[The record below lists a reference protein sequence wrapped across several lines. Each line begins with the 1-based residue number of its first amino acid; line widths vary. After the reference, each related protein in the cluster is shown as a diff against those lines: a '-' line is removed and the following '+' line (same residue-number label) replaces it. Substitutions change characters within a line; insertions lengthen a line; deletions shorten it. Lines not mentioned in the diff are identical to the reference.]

1 MAQQMVKILITGGA
15 CAGKT
20 EIIQTI
26 KNEYQN
32 KGYNVFVL
40 NEIPTQL
47 ITNGVTA
54 ERIGKMEFIELVIKM
69 YLDFDVNYNE
79 FLINDDKSI
88 ILYDGSPLDVLKFI
102 SKDEFNDIANKYNTS
117 FDKIINYYDKIIF
130 IETIAKKYPHF
141 YTLENNSA
149 RLNDINMAVKRNDIL
164 ANYYDSVNYVY
175 VEGCNNFK
183 EKKNKIIEII
193 DEIL

>member
-1 MAQQMVKILITGGA
+1 MIKILITGGA

-20 EIIQTI
+20 EVIHTI

-47 ITNGVTA
+47 IMNGVTA
-54 ERIGKMEFIELVIKM
+54 QRIGKMKFIELVIKM
-69 YLDFDVNYNE
+69 YLEFDSIYNE
-79 FLINDDKSI
+79 FLINTNKDVVI
-88 ILYDGSPLDVLKFI
+88 YDGSPLDVLKFI
-102 SKDEFNDIANKYNTS
+102 SKDKFNEIANKYNTS
-117 FDKIINYYDKIIF
+117 FDKIINNYDKIIF
-130 IETIAKKYPHF
+130 LETIAKKYPQF

-149 RLNDINMAVKRNDIL
+149 RLDNLNMAVERNDIL
-164 ANYYDSVNYVY
+164 ANYYENVNYIY
-175 VEGCNNFK
+175 VEGCINFE

-193 DEIL
+193 DGML

>member
-1 MAQQMVKILITGGA
+1 MKQMVKILITGGA

-47 ITNGVTA
+47 ITNGVTS

-69 YLDFDVNYNE
+69 YLEFDVNYNE
-79 FLINDDKSI
+79 FLINADKSI

-102 SKDEFNDIANKYNTS
+102 SKEEFNEIANKYNTS
-117 FDKIINYYDKIIF
+117 FNRIINYYNKIIF
-130 IETIAKKYPHF
+130 LETIAKKYPQF

-149 RLNDINMAVKRNDIL
+149 RLNDINMAIERNDIL

-175 VEGCNNFK
+175 VEGCNDFK

>member
-1 MAQQMVKILITGGA
+1 MVKILITGGA

-32 KGYNVFVL
+32 KGYNVFIL

-47 ITNGVTA
+47 ITNGVTSQ
-54 ERIGKMEFIELVIKM
+54 RIGKMEFIELVIKM
-69 YLDFDVNYNE
+69 YLEFDANYNE
-79 FLINDDKSI
+79 FLITTDKSI

-102 SKDEFNDIANKYNTS
+102 SKDEFNKIANKYNTS
-117 FDKIINYYDKIIF
+117 FNKIINYYDKIIF
-130 IETIAKKYPHF
+130 LETIAKKYPQF

-149 RLNDINMAVKRNDIL
+149 RLNDINMAVERNDIL

-175 VEGCNNFK
+175 VEGCSNFN

>member
-1 MAQQMVKILITGGA
+1 MIKILITGGA

-26 KNEYQN
+26 RNEYQN
-32 KGYNVFVL
+32 KGYNVFIL

-47 ITNGVTA
+47 ITNGVTS

-69 YLDFDVNYNE
+69 YLDIDANYNR
-79 FLINDDKSI
+79 FLINTDNNI

-117 FDKIINYYDKIIF
+117 FNRIINYYDKIIF
-130 IETIAKKYPHF
+130 LETIAKKYPQF

-149 RLNDINMAVKRNDIL
+149 RLNDINMAVERNDIL
-164 ANYYDSVNYVY
+164 SNYYDSVNYVY
-175 VEGCNNFK
+175 VEGCNNFR